1 LVIVIDILYI
11 RMDRGELQKAIVD
24 AVRTAEVRAV
34 ADVIRSGSRPC
45 LGQSIDYSIDTPPGI
60 AVKRTRPYRL
70 EVEQWHLDAAEH
82 LLGAR

>member
-1 LVIVIDILYI
+1 
-11 RMDRGELQKAIVD
+11 MDRGEFQKAIMD

-45 LGQSIDYSIDTPPGI
+45 LGQAIDYSIDTPPGI
-60 AVKRTRPYRL
+60 PVKRTRPYRL

-82 LLGAR
+82 LLRAR